1 MVSTTFLVVPQW
13 QGSGSARALQLQ
25 DGAEAIRGDLPASRT
40 VVVDVPLGAGEG
52 LGSGVRRLSSVQ
64 VVRDRTAE
72 TLAALSDSTDPDVSP
87 ADLIV
92 TIGGDCGVDLAPIE
106 RAHAAHPDD
115 LAVVWLDA
123 HADLNTPENSPSGAF
138 HGMVLRTLAGDGLPS
153 FVPDAP
159 VPPSRIVLAGTRA
172 LDEPEAEWIAERG
185 IRMLPPSE
193 LTPDAL
199 VAAIEA
205 TGASAVYLHLDLDVL
220 DPGEFTSLGHPE
232 PFGVTVAALLDAIRV
247 VTARFELAG
256 AAICEF
262 APSTPEA
269 ASDDLPTI
277 LRIIGALTA

>member
-1 MVSTTFLVVPQW
+1 MPTRFLVVPQW
-13 QGSGSARALQLQ
+13 QGSGSTRALQLQ
-25 DGAEAIRGDLPASRT
+25 DGAEALRGDLPVSRT

-64 VVRDRTAE
+64 AVRDRMAE
-72 TLAALSDSTDPDVSP
+72 ALASIRDAAPTDVV
-87 ADLIV
+87 V

-123 HADLNTPENSPSGAF
+123 HADLNTPESSPSGAF
-138 HGMVLRTLAGDGLPS
+138 HGMVLRTTAGDGFPS
-153 FVPDAP
+153 LVPDAP
-159 VPPSRIVLAGTRA
+159 VPTSRIVLAGTRA
-172 LDEPEAEWIAERG
+172 LDEAEAAWIEEQG
-185 IRMLPPSE
+185 IRMLPPAE

-199 VAAIEA
+199 VAAIES
-205 TGASAVYLHLDLDVL
+205 TGASAVYLHIDLDVL
-220 DPGEFTSLGHPE
+220 DPAEFSSLGYPE
-232 PFGVTVAALLDAIRV
+232 PFGVTVAALLDTIRAA
-247 VTARFELAG
+247 TARFELAG

-262 APSTPEA
+262 APSSPEA